1 MAYRGFKDLT
11 RTKVADKVIR
21 DEAFKNPNYDR
32 SQYGLAL
39 KWFIVL
45 SIKNLLVEQLKTK
58 LCLIKN

>member
-11 RTKVADKVIR
+11 RTKAADKVIR